1 MATYEKFVRGDYGLF
16 AHCERKKDEYGNY
29 ITFGNERIDP
39 TRTHLNYNLC
49 PDNREQ
55 REILEERLSDPNV
68 KCMNRP
74 DVVVFGSWCVTLPT
88 HAPDLDE
95 NGAIIYEE
103 KEVHHRNGSVT
114 TENVPKMHE
123 IFFDEEQKKE
133 FFRLSYEFLKG
144 RYGEENVISAYVH
157 KDETTDHMHFL
168 FMPIIDDKKWSEK
181 HPDKPPRK
189 KVCAKE
195 LMNKTE
201 MSMFH
206 RVFQEYLDEH
216 SEKDLYPVLN
226 GTTIG
231 GARTIAELKAESALE
246 DAIVAA
252 GQANTTRKLA
262 EKQIAEAEEE
272 VRQVQKEA
280 GDYINLL
287 YKREKDAEQ
296 EVLKEFNEWAKTEEI
311 KERPA
316 VQEIKNSLADLGAT
330 EEHIK
335 PLSEFAGALDKPVT
349 GKNGK
354 TYVEVPAPKV
364 LIPLLKGVVKKMLG
378 AFEWMR
384 GTKERVRQHVEQAR
398 TSIKEKLPQKKR
410 EADQWNEVRRTAN
423 SQQRMIQNLR
433 KNDHSL

>member
-1 MATYEKFVRGDYGLF
+1 
-16 AHCERKKDEYGNY
+16 
-29 ITFGNERIDP
+29 
-39 TRTHLNYNLC
+39 
-49 PDNREQ
+49 
-55 REILEERLSDPNV
+55 
-68 KCMNRP
+68 
-74 DVVVFGSWCVTLPT
+74 
-88 HAPDLDE
+88 
-95 NGAIIYEE
+95 
-103 KEVHHRNGSVT
+103 
-114 TENVPKMHE
+114 
-123 IFFDEEQKKE
+123 
-133 FFRLSYEFLKG
+133 
-144 RYGEENVISAYVH
+144 
-157 KDETTDHMHFL
+157 
-168 FMPIIDDKKWSEK
+168 
-181 HPDKPPRK
+181 
-189 KVCAKE
+189 
-195 LMNKTE
+195 
-201 MSMFH
+201 MFH

-216 SEKDLYPVLN
+216 SEKNLYPVLN

-246 DAIVAA
+246 DAIAAA

-272 VRQVQKEA
+272 VRQGQKEN

-354 TYVEVPAPKV
+354 TYVEVPAPKI
-364 LIPLLKGVVKKMLG
+364 LLPLLKGVVRKMLG

-384 GTKERVRQHVEQAR
+384 GTQERVRERVEQAR

-410 EADQWNEVRRTAN
+410 EADQWNEARRAAN